1 MAGRG
6 TQRAL
11 GHAEGCLLHVGFM
24 HSHLMVAGMQIL
36 LGEEFGAMQL
46 IRKFF
51 HHRNREFIFDGGAI
65 QCSVVDAE
73 APSIVPL
80 LHQQYMGR
88 VHRLARPNDPLVK

>member
-24 HSHLMVAGMQIL
+24 HSHLMVAEMQIL

-73 APSIVPL
+73 APSIVPFFTSNTWVE
-80 LHQQYMGR
+80 YT
-88 VHRLARPNDPLVK
+88 D